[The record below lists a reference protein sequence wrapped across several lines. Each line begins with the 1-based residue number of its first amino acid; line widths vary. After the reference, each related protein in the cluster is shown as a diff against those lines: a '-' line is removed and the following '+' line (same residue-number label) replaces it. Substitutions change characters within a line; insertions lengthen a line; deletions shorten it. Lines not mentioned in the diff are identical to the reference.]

1 MTSSQKSTL
10 AFLCFGVGWIFLTDK
25 FFLLISR
32 NDLGMYSKFQ
42 MYKGLLFVIL
52 SSVLVFFVSYYLNK
66 QITEANRYLK
76 LSNQKLSILLQENKK
91 HQQEIS
97 EAIIK
102 AQEEERKQL
111 GEELHDNINQ
121 ILATTKLFLD
131 IARENPLMQ
140 ADLTQKSSQNISDVI
155 SELRKLSKSLS
166 PPSLGDLGLIA
177 SLEDLLINICQAGKI
192 EVNFYHDQLKE
203 EEIAEDKK
211 LIVYRIVQEQMNN
224 ILTHSQAR
232 NVIID
237 MKTFNGFLILKIQD
251 DGRGFDPTK
260 VSRGIGLKNIR
271 SRSELYNGTMKLDTA
286 PGEGCVLRVKFQL

>member
-1 MTSSQKSTL
+1 
-10 AFLCFGVGWIFLTDK
+10 
-25 FFLLISR
+25 
-32 NDLGMYSKFQ
+32 
-42 MYKGLLFVIL
+42 
-52 SSVLVFFVSYYLNK
+52 
-66 QITEANRYLK
+66 
-76 LSNQKLSILLQENKK
+76 
-91 HQQEIS
+91 
-97 EAIIK
+97 
-102 AQEEERKQL
+102 
-111 GEELHDNINQ
+111 
-121 ILATTKLFLD
+121 
-131 IARENPLMQ
+131 MQ